1 MPLMTGADVAK
12 KVGDRCG
19 WIADPEPSHFPFT
32 YCGLPSA
39 YVATSLVNG
48 SSFYACV
55 EHMAFERTR
64 ESNVIAQI
72 QTYRS
77 RLLKEHK

>member
-1 MPLMTGADVAK
+1 MPLMTGSDVAE

-19 WIADPEPSHFPFT
+19 WVADTEPSNFPFT

-48 SSFYACV
+48 SLFYACV
-55 EHMAFERTR
+55 AHMASERTCK
-64 ESNVIAQI
+64 SNVIAQI
-72 QTYRS
+72 QTYS
-77 RLLKEHK
+77 SAGACDF